1 MIYIKFVFHAVF
13 VSSPVLCHNIAQ
25 FKTARGCYTIKI
37 SDVAGTVWDIKTR
50 SVDLDMRHYSACKL
64 MPFLT
69 RMTLFVKFKNVWFGT
84 ASRNFSRKLK

>member
-37 SDVAGTVWDIKTR
+37 SDVAGTVCDIKTR
-50 SVDLDMRHYSACKL
+50 SAPLFCMQASAI
-64 MPFLT
+64 PDAHDTF
-69 RMTLFVKFKNVWFGT
+69 REI
-84 ASRNFSRKLK
+84 